1 MAKINIKPKGTIEA
15 SIQECLDLT
24 EGDETVEISRWT
36 LQQWLEKAR
45 NTGMSLE
52 QEQRAAAR
60 IREQVAEKDATIKE
74 LRLEL
79 GRYMDAVDA
88 DGDGT
93 AVDFASK
100 KEVERETE
108 ALLESDKEL
117 LERLAE

>member
-15 SIQECLDLT
+15 EIRECLDLT

-45 NTGMSLE
+45 NAGMSLE

-60 IREQVAEKDATIKE
+60 VREQLAAKDAEIKE

-93 AVDFASK
+93 SHGP
-100 KEVERETE
+100 
-108 ALLESDKEL
+108 
-117 LERLAE
+117 

>member
-1 MAKINIKPKGTIEA
+1 MSKINIKPKDTIEA

-24 EGDETVEISRWT
+24 EGDETVEIPRWLLLT
-36 LQQWLEKAR
+36 WLDKAR
-45 NTGMSLE
+45 DTGMSLE

-60 IREQVAEKDATIKE
+60 IREQMAAKDAEIKE

-93 AVDFASK
+93 V
-100 KEVERETE
+100 VE
-108 ALLESDKEL
+108 
-117 LERLAE
+117 

>member
-15 SIQECLDLT
+15 EIRECLDQT

-45 NTGMSLE
+45 NAGMSLE

-60 IREQVAEKDATIKE
+60 VREQLAAKDATIKE
-74 LRLEL
+74 LRLEV
-79 GRYMDAVDA
+79 GRLLDAVDA

-93 AVDFASK
+93 
-100 KEVERETE
+100 THGP
-108 ALLESDKEL
+108 
-117 LERLAE
+117 

>member
-1 MAKINIKPKGTIEA
+1 MSKINIKPKDTIEA

-24 EGDETVEISRWT
+24 EGDETVEIPRWV
-36 LQQWLEKAR
+36 LQQWLVKAR
-45 NTGMSLE
+45 DTGMSLE

-60 IREQVAEKDATIKE
+60 VREQLASKDAEIKS

-93 AVDFASK
+93 VVD
-100 KEVERETE
+100 
-108 ALLESDKEL
+108 
-117 LERLAE
+117 